1 MLTPFP
7 FPCRE
12 TIDLTQYDEGKR
24 TKKVVREATR
34 KKWVEKFGWIVWT
47 NETADSGN
55 HRAKCRVCLDYNP
68 NTSEFGNVQ
77 GLGAAV
83 KDANDLQRH
92 ADSKHHQY
100 ACDKSLKK
108 SGGKGSIQSGM
119 SGLMKRAAAETLE
132 VVPMM
137 LYCALWLMIEGMPGS
152 KFPGLL
158 VLAKILGA
166 KGLIHK
172 YNHHRYFW
180 SCMYAISELTMCSVL
195 DAASK
200 SPYYALLCDG
210 STDITCQNHVMVY
223 IRYLDMLSFKY
234 VTEFLC
240 CARVSAD
247 SSDHH
252 TAIMSGIVEALHLDT
267 SKLVSMCTD
276 GAPTYTGVHNGTV
289 KQLREKYNPFLV
301 GVHCSAHKTALS
313 MNDVASQKGALQ
325 DCMDHVDSLLKGAH
339 ALFAKSYKRNEE
351 WIAFS
356 KARGVNEFKFPL
368 FSRTRWLSRFNCLR
382 ILTKNLHV
390 LMAFLERYNT
400 VKHDPLY
407 WPEAV
412 NYRKRLSSLKS
423 VSLLF
428 LILDLVTPMHE
439 LSLKFQLDSIMPHQV
454 NVFVELC
461 KGQLAS
467 MFISPANFKQADLP
481 NFKGKFLPKVTAKGV
496 WSPAEGYC
504 FQLRMCKLS
513 VLHALL
519 KKMGTFLVEK
529 LDVRFESS
537 ALLKNF
543 LIFVPET
550 YSGMPAAGL
559 QNFGSEMLR
568 ALLVHFCASH
578 LGEKRLFVVTG
589 RENII
594 AAEFLALKRALFQV
608 VNELNQTNATYIWRK
623 LIVEQA
629 HLNFPNLFLLVQI
642 MFLIPVQTAIVERG
656 FSLHKIIKSKLRN
669 RLQIVTI
676 DSLMRVKLL
685 CNDLEKFDVD
695 AAAKKFGISQAG
707 MVLNKLHS
715 TVSQIEIGRLENGID
730 DGEPDF
736 EFDFCDDDD
745 DDGSDD
751 DGGDGVDD
759 APWLEDAE
767 GGDVEDE
774 SIFALEP
781 GSDAVVRVE
790 GAASFLADI

>member
-1 MLTPFP
+1 MLASYCNAPQLSNPSSPLRHTVARARARKRPNPDEGPGEAAGTSAAGVDAMEVDGEGVAPEPHPQPHAPGPALPAARPPAEPSEPGPAVPSEPAPAVPPSQHAAQPMGIVEFCTLLLHSLVGIAVDKAQGKRWEHASMHGAICKQGHASQAVRAWGCPHLQGPVLTPFP

-68 NTSEFGNVQ
+68 NTSEFGNVH

-356 KARGVNEFKFPL
+356 KARGVIEFKFPL
-368 FSRTRWLSRFNCLR
+368 FSRTRWGS
-382 ILTKNLHV
+382 IV
-390 LMAFLERYNT
+390 
-400 VKHDPLY
+400 
-407 WPEAV
+407 
-412 NYRKRLSSLKS
+412 S
-423 VSLLF
+423 V
-428 LILDLVTPMHE
+428 
-439 LSLKFQLDSIMPHQV
+439 
-454 NVFVELC
+454 
-461 KGQLAS
+461 
-467 MFISPANFKQADLP
+467 
-481 NFKGKFLPKVTAKGV
+481 FLPKICM
-496 WSPAEGYC
+496 S
-504 FQLRMCKLS
+504 
-513 VLHALL
+513 
-519 KKMGTFLVEK
+519 
-529 LDVRFESS
+529 
-537 ALLKNF
+537 
-543 LIFVPET
+543 
-550 YSGMPAAGL
+550 
-559 QNFGSEMLR
+559 
-568 ALLVHFCASH
+568 
-578 LGEKRLFVVTG
+578 
-589 RENII
+589 
-594 AAEFLALKRALFQV
+594 
-608 VNELNQTNATYIWRK
+608 
-623 LIVEQA
+623 
-629 HLNFPNLFLLVQI
+629 
-642 MFLIPVQTAIVERG
+642 
-656 FSLHKIIKSKLRN
+656 
-669 RLQIVTI
+669 
-676 DSLMRVKLL
+676 
-685 CNDLEKFDVD
+685 
-695 AAAKKFGISQAG
+695 
-707 MVLNKLHS
+707 
-715 TVSQIEIGRLENGID
+715 
-730 DGEPDF
+730 
-736 EFDFCDDDD
+736 
-745 DDGSDD
+745 
-751 DGGDGVDD
+751 
-759 APWLEDAE
+759 
-767 GGDVEDE
+767 
-774 SIFALEP
+774 
-781 GSDAVVRVE
+781 
-790 GAASFLADI
+790 